1 MNYGDYEDSLFDT
14 DFEEPN
20 KNMDFWRWCEHLSV
34 MEASMLA
41 VGLDPSLYEPSVPER
56 LREGH
61 FHKIGSSNHTTNYFH
76 SSQFVPVFR
85 ATTYAALNGE
95 VPCDF
100 AHHAR
105 TIPTI
110 TVGDRDFDGL
120 PEPDEESISY
130 EFLIRSDAPVSS
142 NFEIPFYGNL
152 RRFYF
157 IKEPDW
163 QRSII
168 KIDDFKS
175 WMQRRGRRP
184 AFFFPDADENSEAFR
199 NSAHEHFSAE
209 LDFAVTVWQALLP
222 ERTYTGGVK
231 AAIEQ
236 WINANPEAWKGD
248 EPISKAAKDRIIT
261 LVNWNKGGGAP
272 KTGG

>member
-1 MNYGDYEDSLFDT
+1 
-14 DFEEPN
+14 
-20 KNMDFWRWCEHLSV
+20 

-41 VGLDPSLYEPSVPER
+41 VGLNPSVYEPFIPER

-61 FHKIGSSNHTTNYFH
+61 FHKIGSSNHVRNYFY
-76 SSQFVPVFR
+76 STEFVPVFR

-95 VPCDF
+95 ISCDF

-110 TVGDRDFDGL
+110 TVGDRDFDGH
-120 PEPDEESISY
+120 PEPDEESIAY
-130 EFLIRSDAPVSS
+130 DFLIRSDAPVSS
-142 NFEIPFYGNL
+142 NFEISPYGDM

-163 QRSII
+163 ERSTI
-168 KIDDFKS
+168 KVDGFKN

-184 AFFFPDADENSEAFR
+184 AFFFPDAGEDSDAFR
-199 NSAHEHFSAE
+199 NPAHEHFSAE
-209 LDFAVTVWQALLP
+209 LDIAVTVWQALLP
-222 ERTYTGGVK
+222 QRKYLGGVK
-231 AAIEQ
+231 SAIEA
-236 WINANPEAWKGD
+236 WITANPEAWKGD
-248 EPISKAAKDRIIT
+248 EPISGAAKERIAT

-272 KTGG
+272 KSGG

>member
-1 MNYGDYEDSLFDT
+1 MSYGDSEDWLGGEDLE
-14 DFEEPN
+14 DFSHDMEH
-20 KNMDFWRWCEHLSV
+20 WRWCEHLSV

-41 VGLDPSLYEPSVPER
+41 VGLNPSVYEPSIPKR

-61 FHKIGSSNHTTNYFH
+61 FHKIGSSNHTKNYFH
-76 SSQFVPVFR
+76 STRFVPVFR

-95 VPCDF
+95 ISCDF

-110 TVGDRDFDGL
+110 TVGDRDLDGN
-120 PEPDEESISY
+120 PEPDEESIAY
-130 EFLIRSDAPVSS
+130 DFLIRSDAPVSS
-142 NFEIPFYGNL
+142 NFEISPYGNM

-163 QRSII
+163 ERSTV
-168 KIDDFKS
+168 KVDDLKD

-184 AFFFPDADENSEAFR
+184 AFFFPDTNEDSEAFR
-199 NSAHEHFSAE
+199 NPAHEHFSAE

-222 ERTYTGGVK
+222 ERKFRSGVK
-231 AAIEQ
+231 AAIET
-236 WINANPEAWKGD
+236 WIAANLKAWQGD
-248 EPISKAAKDRIIT
+248 EPISGAAKERIAT